1 MRAIIE
7 ISDELIRT
15 AGQTVAQRY
24 PKFAALAMVAT
35 AKVSTTGEMV
45 IKFNDE
51 EKEHIETQVA
61 MMCVVQAIDEMTT
74 NYERN

>member
-45 IKFNDE
+45 IKFNDGQ
-51 EKEHIETQVA
+51 KESIETQVA

>member
-1 MRAIIE
+1 MKAIIE
-7 ISDELIRT
+7 IPDELIRT

-35 AKVSTTGEMV
+35 DKAAAKVEMT
-45 IKFNDE
+45 IEFDGE
-51 EKEHIETQVA
+51 EKESIEADVA
-61 MMCVVQAIDEMTT
+61 MMCVVQVMNEMTM

>member
-51 EKEHIETQVA
+51 EKEPIETQVA